1 MAELVVALDYPDG
14 ASALTMARSLRGA
27 VPWVK
32 VGLELFTAEG
42 PAVVTGLK
50 DLGFRVFLDM
60 KFFDIP
66 NTVRGATR
74 SAARLGVDMVNIHAL
89 GGERMARA
97 ALEGC
102 AEGCAEG
109 FAKGTRADQEP
120 PLLLAVTMLTS
131 MAAGDLP
138 LECAPPPSEMVL
150 DLAVKAKQYG
160 VNGVVCSGLEVEA
173 VKKACGGRFICLTP
187 GIRPAS
193 AGGDDQRRVVTPAQA
208 VRSGSD
214 YLVVGRPITGAA
226 SPADAAL
233 VIVEEIRSA

>member
-1 MAELVVALDYPDG
+1 MAELVVALDYRDG
-14 ASALTMARSLRGA
+14 ASALALARSLRGA
-27 VPWVK
+27 ATWLK

-42 PAVVTGLK
+42 PPVVTGLK
-50 DLGFRVFLDM
+50 DMGFRVFLDM

-66 NTVRGATR
+66 NTVQGAVR

-97 ALEGC
+97 AVAGCVEG
-102 AEGCAEG
+102 ALPG
-109 FAKGTRADQEP
+109 QEP

-131 MAAGDLP
+131 MGPGDLP
-138 LECAPPPSEMVL
+138 VSPAPDPSEMAL

-160 VNGVVCSGLEVEA
+160 VNGVVCSGLEVER
-173 VKKACGGRFICLTP
+173 VKASCGDRFICLTP

-193 AGGDDQRRVVTPAQA
+193 AGCDDQRRVVTPAQA

-214 YLVVGRPITGAA
+214 FLVVGRPVTQAA
-226 SPADAAL
+226 SPADA
-233 VIVEEIRSA
+233 VRSMIEEMRTA